1 VQGVVVVYNLDPDT
15 TNEQLVWMFS
25 RFGEVKDIQQAPQR
39 SNQKFIEF
47 FDVRHAAAALRAMN
61 RAELSRLPGCS
72 VAGSSSS
79 AAAAAGDSSDGL
91 LGGSSTQLHR
101 GSGDGG
107 NFLSPGAAQQQRAHG
122 SSGSLAAAMQQLGL
136 DGQQQPSQV
145 QNIARAPSYDPVAH
159 MSQRGLV
166 RPVSGMLDRMHAAAV
181 SPPMSMGP
189 LSQSWDN
196 TSTGPESMLNMLTRQ
211 QQQQQQGAGQH
222 QQQQP
227 TALQQLQQQQQQHQQ
242 QMFLQ
247 QALGLLRGSRQ
258 DLSTLVSAWLGVMA
272 VGPEFCML
280 ATSCTLLLAGLAAV
294 VHQQL
299 CREQTT
305 HGCMTAVICRPLQK
319 PCSRILLVC
328 HALVSAGPS
337 ARDHHS

>member
-1 VQGVVVVYNLDPDT
+1 VCGCLFAQGVVVVYNLDPDT

-79 AAAAAGDSSDGL
+79 AAAAAGDSSDL

-107 NFLSPGAAQQQRAHG
+107 NFLSPGAAQQQRVHG

-136 DGQQQPSQV
+136 DGHQQHQQQPSQV
-145 QNIARAPSYDPVAH
+145 QNIPRAPGYDAVAH

-181 SPPMSMGP
+181 SPPMSLGP

-196 TSTGPESMLNMLTRQ
+196 ASTGPESMLNMLTRQ
-211 QQQQQQGAGQH
+211 HQQQQQGAGQ

-258 DLSTLVSAWLGVMA
+258 DLSTLVGAWLCRRQMTNGCSRQLSPSTIM
-272 VGPEFCML
+272 
-280 ATSCTLLLAGLAAV
+280 SV
-294 VHQQL
+294 VCQL
-299 CREQTT
+299 
-305 HGCMTAVICRPLQK
+305 
-319 PCSRILLVC
+319 PCSRTLLFC
-328 HALVSAGPS
+328 HAVVSAGPS
-337 ARDHHS
+337 AGDHYP